1 MIMSDSWIFPWNPKQ
16 YYLHEYFEKYDIVD
30 WKQGN
35 YKIHPGDNVYIYGSK
50 PEQRIC
56 YLLHVVEVDIPYE
69 QTINDEEFWGTKNE
83 TSKRYCRLKL
93 VASIDTEHLSLD
105 NLLKNG
111 LLVRPQGKQRITG
124 ELLNFIESYMGDSG
138 EWSDPAELG
147 TDNTVYEGAKKTVT
161 VNQYERNQI
170 ARQKCIK
177 INGCRCAVCGI
188 DFESMYGE
196 IGRGFIHVHHVVPIS
211 SIGESYKVDPAKDLV
226 PVCPNCHAML
236 HRGKGGKVLTVEEL
250 RAKIIK

>member
-1 MIMSDSWIFPWNPKQ
+1 MNNSWIFPWNPKQ
-16 YYLHEYFEKYDIVD
+16 YYLHEYLEKYDIVD

-56 YLLHVVEVDIPYE
+56 YYLQVVAVDIPYE
-69 QTINDEEFWGTKNE
+69 QTINDEDFWGVENE
-83 TSKRYCRLKL
+83 ISKKYCRLKL
-93 VASIDTEHLSLD
+93 IASVDSEQLSLE

-111 LLVRPQGKQRITG
+111 LSVRPQGKQRVSS
-124 ELLNFIESYMGDSG
+124 ELLSFIESFMRDNE
-138 EWSDPAELG
+138 EWGDPAELG
-147 TDNTVYEGAKKTVT
+147 GDVTVYEGAKKTIT

-188 DFESMYGE
+188 DFESMYGD
-196 IGRGFIHVHHVVPIS
+196 IGRGFIHVHHIVPIS
-211 SIGESYKVDPAKDLV
+211 SIGESYKVDPVTDLV